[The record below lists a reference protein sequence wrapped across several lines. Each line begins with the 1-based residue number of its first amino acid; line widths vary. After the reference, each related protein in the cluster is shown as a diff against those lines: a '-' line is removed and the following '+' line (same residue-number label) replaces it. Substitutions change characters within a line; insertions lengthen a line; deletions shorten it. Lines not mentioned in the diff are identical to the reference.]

1 MRFDDQTRIAVA
13 GAGSIGCYAG
23 ACLALAGRRVALLA
37 RPRIVDAVT
46 GAGLAVRDLDGTQR
60 QLPAGRVQASA
71 DPAAVLANADIVLV
85 TVKSGATQEMARLV
99 ARHARPGAVVVSLQ
113 NGVANPAAL
122 RAGLGAR
129 HPVVAGMVPFN
140 VVAAMPADGAPVFH
154 RATEGTTLVDPAP
167 QRLAAFLD
175 VAGFPV
181 SAAADMDA
189 VLWGKLLLNLNNA
202 LNALS
207 GLPLADELAD
217 RRWRRV
223 LAVQIAEALG
233 AMKAAGIRPARIG
246 RLRSGLLPA
255 VLRLPD
261 PLFRRLARR
270 MLAVDPAARS
280 SMWEDLERGR
290 PTEIDQF
297 QGAVIALAERH
308 GRAAPANRA
317 VLAAIRR
324 AEQAGRG
331 APRLQPEAVLPQAG
345 R

>member
-23 ACLALAGRRVALLA
+23 ACLALAGRKVALLA

-85 TVKSGATQEMARLV
+85 TVKSGATQAMARLV
-99 ARHARPGAVVVSLQ
+99 ARRVRPGAVVVSLQ
-113 NGVANPAAL
+113 NGVENPAIL
-122 RAGLGAR
+122 RAWLGAR

-140 VVAAMPADGAPVFH
+140 VVAAMAADGAPVFH
-154 RATEGTTLVDPAP
+154 RATEGTTLVDRAPAG
-167 QRLAAFLD
+167 LAAFLG

-233 AMKAAGIRPARIG
+233 AMKAGGIRPGRIG
-246 RLRSGLLPA
+246 RLRPGL
-255 VLRLPD
+255 
-261 PLFRRLARR
+261 
-270 MLAVDPAARS
+270 
-280 SMWEDLERGR
+280 
-290 PTEIDQF
+290 
-297 QGAVIALAERH
+297 
-308 GRAAPANRA
+308 
-317 VLAAIRR
+317 
-324 AEQAGRG
+324 
-331 APRLQPEAVLPQAG
+331 
-345 R
+345 